1 MIGGYVRGEY
11 VQWKCPDPV
20 HGGSEAN
27 CTSRCIY
34 TPGAFVIGRKNTR
47 SCVAPNCHSCLTQ
60 TMTST
65 EQHSP
70 HLGSVSG
77 RSCLHVCLLVTLREN
92 DCSCRHETSE

>member
-34 TPGAFVIGRKNTR
+34 TPGAFVIGRKKHK
-47 SCVAPNCHSCLTQ
+47 V
-60 TMTST
+60 
-65 EQHSP
+65 
-70 HLGSVSG
+70 
-77 RSCLHVCLLVTLREN
+77 LRRAKLSFLPYS
-92 DCSCRHETSE
+92 DYDKY

>member
-1 MIGGYVRGEY
+1 MSSGNVRIPFTEVLKQIAHLGVY
-11 VQWKCPDPV
+11 IPLV
-20 HGGSEAN
+20 HLSSAE
-27 CTSRCIY
+27 
-34 TPGAFVIGRKNTR
+34 KNTR